1 MDLSKKIGK
10 TVIQVRQN
18 LALFRNLVA
27 LSLCWNCMKTLI
39 VTKIVVKMNFEE
51 AWDTLEAENIFQRQ
65 SWTNYVRQTVVFM

>member
-51 AWDTLEAENIFQRQ
+51 AWDTLEAENIFQTQ

>member
-65 SWTNYVRQTVVFM
+65 LWTNYVRQTVVFM

>member
-27 LSLCWNCMKTLI
+27 LSLCWNCMKTLT

>member
-39 VTKIVVKMNFEE
+39 VTKIVVKMNFED

>member
-1 MDLSKKIGK
+1 MDLSKKNGK
-10 TVIQVRQN
+10 IVIQVRQN

-39 VTKIVVKMNFEE
+39 VIKVVVKMNFEG

-65 SWTNYVRQTVVFM
+65 SWTNYVRKTVVFM

>member
-51 AWDTLEAENIFQRQ
+51 AWDTLEAGNIFQRQ

>member
-65 SWTNYVRQTVVFM
+65 SWTNYVRKTVVFM